1 MQFVFAFQ
9 IANSISI
16 VVVQAIL
23 ENVSLGVVALDL
35 EKSNNS
41 MT

>member
-1 MQFVFAFQ
+1 MFAFQ

-16 VVVQAIL
+16 VVVQAIF
-23 ENVSLGVVALDL
+23 ENMGLGVVALDL
-35 EKSNNS
+35 EKSNSS